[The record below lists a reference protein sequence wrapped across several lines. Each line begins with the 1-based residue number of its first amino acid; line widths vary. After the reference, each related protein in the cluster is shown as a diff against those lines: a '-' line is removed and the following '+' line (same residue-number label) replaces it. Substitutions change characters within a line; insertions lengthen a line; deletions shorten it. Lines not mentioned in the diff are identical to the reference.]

1 MYFDASSNKQE
12 EGVGVVLISPI
23 KEELFISFN
32 PNFETRN
39 NLSRYEALCFR
50 LEATRRTKIN
60 QIVVFGDLEL
70 IVQQIKAIYQTKCHR
85 MKS

>member
-12 EGVGVVLISPI
+12 EGVGVVLISPS

-39 NLSRYEALCFR
+39 NLPRYEALYFG
-50 LEATRRTKIN
+50 LETTRRTRIN
-60 QIVVFGDLEL
+60 QIVVIGDSEL
-70 IVQQIKAIYQTKCHR
+70 IVQQIKAIYQTKRHR
-85 MKS
+85 MKA